1 MNGCYDTSLGA
12 SQAVSVYIDQIPLA
26 HSALTSHGVG
36 FDMERLEGPRSQVL
50 DHDDRPIPGL
60 YACGNDMNS
69 AVGGRYIGAG
79 ITLGPALTFGYL
91 AAMAPAGR
99 TQT

>member
-1 MNGCYDTSLGA
+1 MVPGDFGTSRGL
-12 SQAVSVYIDQIPLA
+12 V
-26 HSALTSHGVG
+26 T
-36 FDMERLEGPRSQVL
+36 GPRGEVL

-91 AAMAPAGR
+91 AAMALAGK
-99 TQT
+99 TQP